1 MITLY
6 KANLTNYE
14 VRFSIISILNDGIEK
29 KNQMKKKRL
38 KTIRVN
44 LSNSQLRSWNQNN
57 LMENKSK

>member
-29 KNQMKKKRL
+29 KSNEKKK
-38 KTIRVN
+38 TQDN
-44 LSNSQLRSWNQNN
+44 PS
-57 LMENKSK
+57 

>member
-29 KNQMKKKRL
+29 KIKWKKKDSRQSEL
-38 KTIRVN
+38 TCQIHN
-44 LSNSQLRSWNQNN
+44 
-57 LMENKSK
+57 